1 MLGVRVVEVRADN
14 PTADMAGRIRYVADT
29 DLRDEALVVV
39 AGEIGQ
45 PDWPPEWP
53 ARFAP
58 AGDERRLA
66 EIVGTPE
73 EARQVLLDLAFV
85 PEDAIGPLIIM
96 ESRHLDREGAGPLRA
111 VGGA

>member
-1 MLGVRVVEVRADN
+1 MLGVRVVEVRADY
-14 PTADMAGRIRYVADT
+14 PTADMAGRILYAADT

-53 ARFAP
+53 SRSAP

-66 EIVGTPE
+66 EIVDE
-73 EARQVLLDLAFV
+73 LDLDRRGW
-85 PEDAIGPLIIM
+85 DALCAEAEEPCSQSG
-96 ESRHLDREGAGPLRA
+96 DRPARVDDRA
-111 VGGA
+111 VLGEGPGA